1 MKSKRFIVILLI
13 LLVVVALEVLLLTR
27 CGSEEKLPEPPVMT
41 PSPTTVISTPAPAA
55 TIAPTPIILM
65 TPPPTL
71 PPVTQAPV
79 TAPDPTPDPTPEP
92 TPKPTATPA
101 PTALPSYGTYLNSG
115 SFSSDTGTK
124 LNMHIDWT
132 AYDDGNGNAV
142 IAVTGSIS
150 SYSLYLASIYDGATI
165 TLDGHSTTSTTRA
178 INQDDSA
185 GLSTNP
191 IFLTTLT
198 VPLGTSGDMTVSWR
212 YGGTYSGVSLPTIE
226 ATGFV
231 SVN

>member
-1 MKSKRFIVILLI
+1 MKFKRFTVILLV
-13 LLVVVALEVLLLTR
+13 LLVVIILEVLLLTR
-27 CGSEEKLPEPPVMT
+27 CGSDDKKPEAPVMT
-41 PSPTTVISTPAPAA
+41 PSPTAVLSAPEPVVTVP
-55 TIAPTPIILM
+55 PTPEIIM

-71 PPVTQAPV
+71 PPVTQAPS
-79 TAPDPTPDPTPEP
+79 TPAPTPAPTPDP

-124 LNMHIDWT
+124 LNMHIEWT

-142 IAVTGSIS
+142 IAVTGSVS

-165 TLDGHSTTSTTRA
+165 TLGDYSTTSTTRA

-191 IFLTTLT
+191 IFLTTLK

-212 YGGTYSGVSLPTIE
+212 YGGTYSGISLPTID
-226 ATGFV
+226 ASGYV
-231 SVN
+231 SAN

>member
-1 MKSKRFIVILLI
+1 MKFKRFSVILLV
-13 LLVVVALEVLLLTR
+13 LLVVIILEVLLLTR
-27 CGSEEKLPEPPVMT
+27 CGSEDKKPEPPVMT
-41 PSPTTVISTPAPAA
+41 PSPTADLSTPEPVV
-55 TIAPTPIILM
+55 TVPPTPEIIM

-71 PPVTQAPV
+71 PPVTQAP
-79 TAPDPTPDPTPEP
+79 TAPPTPEPTPEP

-132 AYDDGNGNAV
+132 AYDDGSGNAV
-142 IAVTGSIS
+142 IAVTGSVS

-165 TLDGHSTTSTTRA
+165 TLGDYSTTCTTRE

-191 IFLTTLT
+191 IFLSTLK
-198 VPLGTSGDMTVSWR
+198 VPLGTAGDMTVSWR
-212 YGGTYSGVSLPTIE
+212 YGGTYSGVSLPTID
-226 ATGFV
+226 ATGYV
-231 SVN
+231 SAN

>member
-1 MKSKRFIVILLI
+1 MKFKRFFVILLV
-13 LLVVVALEVLLLTR
+13 LLVVIILEVLLLTR
-27 CGSEEKLPEPPVMT
+27 CGSGSKAPEPPVMT
-41 PSPTTVISTPAPAA
+41 PSPTADLSTPEPAE
-55 TIAPTPIILM
+55 TSLPTPEILM

-71 PPVTQAPV
+71 PPVTQAPA
-79 TAPDPTPDPTPEP
+79 APPPTPDPTPEP
-92 TPKPTATPA
+92 TPEPTATPA
-101 PTALPSYGTYLNSG
+101 PTALPTYGTYLNSG

-142 IAVTGSIS
+142 IAVTGSVS

-165 TLDGHSTTSTTRA
+165 SLGSYSTTSTTRA

-212 YGGTYSGVSLPTIE
+212 YGGSYSGVDLPFIE

-231 SVN
+231 SAN